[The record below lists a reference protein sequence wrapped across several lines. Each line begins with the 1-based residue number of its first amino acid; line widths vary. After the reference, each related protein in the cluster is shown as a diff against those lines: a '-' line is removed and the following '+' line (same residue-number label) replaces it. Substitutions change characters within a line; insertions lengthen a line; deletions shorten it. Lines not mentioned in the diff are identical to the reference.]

1 MGLEIQKTLSVGAIQ
16 PNIYVN
22 RNNLPLYFGTSSN
35 GDTFEK
41 TSVKSFTTEAAIN
54 KMLLDNPE
62 IKKITRDFNPELKL
76 NIEELEKL
84 LNGHSK
90 DTQQIAKGITD
101 NLPFSL
107 RYKVDTKAIDQAA
120 YLHDI
125 GKVLIP
131 KEILNKNGKLNET
144 ETRIMHKHSELGY
157 EMLKKTNLDKIT
169 LNLVRN
175 HHQNAQKSGYP
186 WVSNDFKADINLQI
200 LTAADKY
207 SALTEERVYKK
218 PIDKTQALI
227 IIYQDVKEGKLH
239 PFVFKALVNY
249 VNNNV
254 YSKVS

>member
-1 MGLEIQKTLSVGAIQ
+1 
-16 PNIYVN
+16 
-22 RNNLPLYFGTSSN
+22 
-35 GDTFEK
+35 
-41 TSVKSFTTEAAIN
+41 
-54 KMLLDNPE
+54 
-62 IKKITRDFNPELKL
+62 
-76 NIEELEKL
+76 
-84 LNGHSK
+84 
-90 DTQQIAKGITD
+90 
-101 NLPFSL
+101 
-107 RYKVDTKAIDQAA
+107 
-120 YLHDI
+120 
-125 GKVLIP
+125 
-131 KEILNKNGKLNET
+131 
-144 ETRIMHKHSELGY
+144 MHKHSELGY

-218 PIDKTQALI
+218 PIDKTQALT